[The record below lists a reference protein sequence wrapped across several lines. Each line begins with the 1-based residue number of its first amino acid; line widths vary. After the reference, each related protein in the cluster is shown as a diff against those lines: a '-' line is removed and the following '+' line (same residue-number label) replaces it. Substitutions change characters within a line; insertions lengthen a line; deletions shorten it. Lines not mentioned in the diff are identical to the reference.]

1 MSLTNDDVVQILKL
15 IDECGYDDVRVEIGD
30 LKIHVSKHGGAA
42 EVAPSRVPDP
52 IAQQSKVTAPATL
65 AATSRVAPAAAPVPD
80 LEAGV
85 IAIRAPMLGTFFRSP
100 APGEPP
106 FVEVG
111 ARVNADDTVCL
122 LEVMKL
128 FNSVKAGVDGVVQS
142 ICVENGAMVEYDQV
156 LVTIKPL

>member
-1 MSLTNDDVVQILKL
+1 MSLTNDDVVQILEL

-30 LKIHVSKHGGAA
+30 LKIHVSKHGSAA
-42 EVAPSRVPDP
+42 ETLRARVPEP
-52 IAQQSKVTAPATL
+52 VAQPSQAVKPAVV
-65 AATSRVAPAAAPVPD
+65 AATPLSERVAAAVPALDP
-80 LEAGV
+80 EV
-85 IAIRAPMLGTFFRSP
+85 IAIRAPMLGTFFRAP
-100 APGEPP
+100 APGEAP

-111 ARVNADDTVCL
+111 TRVNADDTVCL

-156 LVTIKPL
+156 LVTIRPV

>member
-1 MSLTNDDVVQILKL
+1 MSLTNDDVVQILRL

-30 LKIHVSKHGGAA
+30 LKIHVSKHGSAA
-42 EVAPSRVPDP
+42 EILPVRVPEP
-52 IAQQSKVTAPATL
+52 LAQPSQPAKPAGV
-65 AATSRVAPAAAPVPD
+65 AATPSTECAASAVPALDPD
-80 LEAGV
+80 V
-85 IAIRAPMLGTFFRSP
+85 ITIRAPMLGTFFRAP
-100 APGEPP
+100 APGERP

-111 ARVNADDTVCL
+111 TRVNANDTVCL

-156 LVTIKPL
+156 LVTISPV